1 MSIMTRLS
9 KHIRKTLRPGGI
21 LLLAGLSCACG
32 QDIVNNE
39 TMADALCFSVTTGN
53 PVELTT
59 KSPSDPEDTTDL
71 LQPLVLRADGLD
83 MPLYL
88 HTYVRD
94 REDSEETIAT
104 KSTPVNDAAKFK
116 EVNGT
121 DGFGVT
127 AFFPNGTIGH
137 RKVNSSDSSRSHQ

>member
-1 MSIMTRLS
+1 MTRLS
-9 KHIRKTLRPGGI
+9 KHIRKTLRSGGI

-94 REDSEETIAT
+94 RE
-104 KSTPVNDAAKFK
+104 P
-116 EVNGT
+116 
-121 DGFGVT
+121 
-127 AFFPNGTIGH
+127 
-137 RKVNSSDSSRSHQ
+137 